1 MQRIIDAGDNHEDED
16 AEGLSS
22 IEEILGSR
30 TQKSPKA
37 YPNYRDGQNAG
48 TQKTKIM
55 KFPWEFRV
63 ERTYT
68 KINGVMK
75 YLHPLMK
82 YPSLGLKRRT
92 ES

>member
-1 MQRIIDAGDNHEDED
+1 MKTKT
-16 AEGLSS
+16 GLSS
-22 IEEILGSR
+22 IEEIGSR
-30 TQKSPKA
+30 TKKPKA

-48 TQKTKIM
+48 TRKDENNEI
-55 KFPWEFRV
+55 PWEFRV

>member
-30 TQKSPKA
+30 TPKKPKA

-48 TQKTKIM
+48 TRKDENNEI
-55 KFPWEFRV
+55 
-63 ERTYT
+63 
-68 KINGVMK
+68 
-75 YLHPLMK
+75 PLGIQ
-82 YPSLGLKRRT
+82 S
-92 ES
+92 